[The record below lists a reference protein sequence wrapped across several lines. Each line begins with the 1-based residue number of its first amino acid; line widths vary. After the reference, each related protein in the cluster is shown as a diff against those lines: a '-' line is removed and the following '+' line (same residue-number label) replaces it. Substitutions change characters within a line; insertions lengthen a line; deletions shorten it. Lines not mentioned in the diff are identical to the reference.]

1 MFAAAQPP
9 WLMVLAVE
17 YSGRKLHGVPLQ
29 SAIEVFMKPLP
40 AEASMNP
47 VRPELRSRTWVSS
60 APAFLLSKI
69 RIWSLSPGF
78 ISSVRWLGVA
88 VLRLASCGLGGPV
101 GTPLVWMK
109 AKLIGSTQL
118 LLQTPVVVHSSESM
132 VSAAHQWAVVAAEAV
147 GERREPG
154 WVELQFQE
162 RGTSARVVA
171 MR

>member
-17 YSGRKLHGVPLQ
+17 YRGRKLHGVPLQ

-47 VRPELRSRTWVSS
+47 VRRELRSRTWVSS

-78 ISSVRWLGVA
+78 ISSVRWLGVD

-132 VSAAHQWAVVAAEAV
+132 VSAAHQWELSQLMPSANGAN
-147 GERREPG
+147 PG
-154 WVELQFQE
+154 
-162 RGTSARVVA
+162 G
-171 MR
+171 